1 MTDQFEKNLD
11 EAPKKNNTSSNNKA
25 VVVPAVSVA
34 PNSLSLYEQHKALL
48 RNRYNNSN
56 TVSTKSSDSSSSSSW
71 MMKDNNNPSVVTVNR
86 EETDVFTTK
95 LQNALRTSPSFV
107 HLQQQPLQQ
116 PGREQK
122 NVQGA
127 YAA

>member
-1 MTDQFEKNLD
+1 MGLD
-11 EAPKKNNTSSNNKA
+11 EAPKKNNTSSMNKA
-25 VVVPAVSVA
+25 AVVPVVSVA
-34 PNSLSLYEQHKALL
+34 PNSMSLYEQHKALL

-56 TVSTKSSDSSSSSSW
+56 TDSNRSESSSSSSW
-71 MMKDNNNPSVVTVNR
+71 MMKDNNASVATVNNK

-107 HLQQQPLQQ
+107 HLQQQQQ
-116 PGREQK
+116 PPGREQK